1 MPDPQSRLKS
11 LILAI
16 AKVVSISSALLFS
29 VLITIYFSGKTIP
42 ELKPP
47 IALEDAGWLADG
59 GTMWLML
66 KDADGKQFLLG
77 VNGSMDRDRSEF
89 PVVVQRWYPWV
100 PLAVTLPMR
109 GYDERDLLNALDR
122 WMAGGDPASM
132 VTQSLGQVRG
142 VLAQRH
148 P

>member
-1 MPDPQSRLKS
+1 M
-11 LILAI
+11 LAI
-16 AKVVSISSALLFS
+16 AKAVSISSILLLS
-29 VLITIYFSGKTIP
+29 ALITIYFSGKVIP

-47 IALEDAGWLADG
+47 IALEDGGWLADG

-77 VNGSMDRDRSEF
+77 VNGSMDRNPSEF

-100 PLAVTLPMR
+100 PLPVTLPLR
-109 GYDERDLLNALDR
+109 GHDERALLDALDR
-122 WMAGGDPASM
+122 WIAGGDPAST
-132 VTQSLGQVRG
+132 VTQSLEQIRR

-148 P
+148 AV